1 MNIKGERTMAKDTR
15 KEIANQSI
23 YQVFVRNHSEEG
35 TFKKVQDDLPR
46 IKAMGFDTVY
56 LMPINPIGVKCRKG
70 TLGSPYAI
78 SDYRAINPE
87 FGTLED
93 FKELIEET
101 HKLDMKVMVD
111 IVLNHTSPDNVYVDK
126 HPEYYYRTEKG
137 TLGNRVGD
145 WTDIVDLDYSN
156 QGLREELWDM
166 LTYWAKLGID
176 GYRADVASIVPVDF
190 WLEARRRVA
199 NINPNF
205 IWLAESVHA
214 HFINMIRNG
223 GWGIANDYEIFE
235 AFDICYDYD
244 VFEITQEVFKRNYPL
259 DAFKKTYVLQQS
271 IYPKDALKLRHLE
284 NHDQP
289 RIANLVQNKTEVENW
304 IAYSFFAK
312 GVAFVYA
319 GQEFGATKHPSLF
332 DKDVISL
339 VDNGVNH
346 SDLIKKLNEI
356 KHEEIMINHDKYILH
371 ENKEDILMI
380 EYYAGDKK
388 MLGIFNVRGYKG
400 KVKTDFEDGEY
411 INKISG
417 EKIRV
422 ENNEIEVTVKPI
434 IIEK

>member
-1 MNIKGERTMAKDTR
+1 MAKDTR
-15 KEIANQSI
+15 KEVANQSI

-35 TFKKVQDDLPR
+35 TFKEVQKDLPR
-46 IKAMGFDTVY
+46 IKEMGFDYVY
-56 LMPINPIGVKCRKG
+56 LMPIHPIGIVARKG

-87 FGTLED
+87 YGTLED

-101 HKLDMKVMVD
+101 HKLGMKVMID
-111 IVLNHTSPDNVYVDK
+111 IVLNHTSPDSVYVDK

-145 WTDIVDLDYSN
+145 WTDIVDLDYSC
-156 QGLREELWDM
+156 QALREELWDM
-166 LTYWAKLGID
+166 LEYWAKLGID

-190 WLEARRRVA
+190 WIEARKRIAR
-199 NINPNF
+199 INKDF

-223 GWGIANDYEIFE
+223 GWGIGNDYEIFE

-244 VFEITQEVFKRNYPL
+244 VFDITQAVFKREYPL
-259 DAFKKTYVLQQS
+259 DVFKKVYVLQQS
-271 IYPKDALKLRHLE
+271 IYPKNALKLRHLE

-289 RIANLVQNKTEVENW
+289 RIANLVKNKDEVENW
-304 IAYSFFAK
+304 LAYSFFAK

-339 VDNGVNH
+339 VDNGINH
-346 SDLIKKLNEI
+346 SEMMKKLNAI
-356 KHEEIMINHDKYILH
+356 RHNDIIVNHEKYVLH
-371 ENKEDILMI
+371 ENKEELLMI
-380 EYYAGDKK
+380 EYYKK
-388 MLGIFNVRGYKG
+388 NKKLLGLFNVRSINGT
-400 KVKTDFEDGEY
+400 VKTDFEDGEY
-411 INKISG
+411 IDLISG
-417 EKIRV
+417 EKIEV
-422 ENNEIEVTVKPI
+422 KNNEIKISTKPI